1 MKTKLWLLLV
11 VVALC
16 VPLFTARAEV
26 KSKYNVDFYGYVKL
40 DAVFMDS
47 FAIIG
52 DNQLVYAPPGNL
64 CGLYGACTHD
74 QQKNSERDSFSMT
87 ARQTRFGFL
96 VTGPESE
103 GGLITRGRIE
113 ADFYGSAPARSAA
126 ANQDPEENKGLLM
139 LRRATVE
146 ILGKN
151 WEVLAGNEWMVVSPI
166 FPMTNNYPYNAEI
179 GNLGYRTPQIRLTGY
194 MLDKKLIFQLAATN
208 KMGDV
213 DTLDIDT
220 GRMSGAPTWEAG
232 ITYKDAFTLGLTGHY
247 GYEEVKSFR
256 WEWSAPSVPIYS
268 YYGARVESWSANVH
282 AIIPLGEMASISG
295 EYYQGANLDGWYTGG
310 QGSGWVVDK
319 DGDREALE
327 STGGWIQLMVAPA
340 KPIKLYFSYGF
351 DDVNNDQ
358 LKGGVIEPGYTNA
371 AGNKAI
377 TKNWAYNVMADYWVN
392 PATKV
397 SLEWM
402 HLVSEYELADSPK
415 LDWDNGEVNRYMLSF
430 WYIF

>member
-16 VPLFTARAEV
+16 VPLFSARAEV

-40 DAVFMDS
+40 DAVFMDAY
-47 FAIIG
+47 AIIG
-52 DNQLVYAPPGNL
+52 DNQLIYVPPGNL
-64 CGLYGACTHD
+64 CGVTTACNPHEMD
-74 QQKNSERDSFSMT
+74 NGDRPSFSMT

-126 ANQDPEENKGLLM
+126 ANNDVEENKGLLM

-166 FPMTNNYPYNAEI
+166 FPQTNNYPYNAEI

-220 GRMSGAPTWEAG
+220 GRLSGAPTWEAG

-247 GYEEVKSFR
+247 GYEEMRTTRHGAFG
-256 WEWSAPSVPIYS
+256 
-268 YYGARVESWSANVH
+268 YYGDRVESWSANLH
-282 AIIPLGEMASISG
+282 AIVPLGEMASISG

-319 DGDREALE
+319 DGDREAIE
-327 STGGWIQLMVAPA
+327 STGGWVQLMVAPA

-351 DDVNNDQ
+351 DDVNDDQ
-358 LKGGVIEPGYTNA
+358 LEYGMIEPGYANKP
-371 AGNKAI
+371 GNTAI

-402 HLVSEYELADSPK
+402 HLVSEYDLADSSK